1 MSRLTAI
8 SLYSHTQYGNT
19 IQLNQYTSAFTFNV
33 VNFERLKYTW
43 KIKTNK
49 EGYENAGKGKGKPE
63 NAGERE

>member
-33 VNFERLKYTW
+33 VTFERLKYTW
-43 KIKTNK
+43 KIKKQINI
-49 EGYENAGKGKGKPE
+49 EGCENAGDREGKT
-63 NAGERE
+63 